1 VEHLRGILKI
11 LILKELEKE
20 NLSGKELIDRI
31 GIKTAKKP
39 SPGSVYPLLHELLDS
54 GFLEVRVSGKR
65 KIYSLSEHGRRVLEE
80 YSEREKQAILS
91 KIQVLK
97 DWGVISSDEH
107 DNLLEFV
114 QMKRDS
120 FLRLFGLRNWIK
132 FVALLSKTA
141 ENSKEAAEKILENA
155 ICLIEE
161 MEGRK

>member
-1 VEHLRGILKI
+1 MEHLRGILKI